1 MPRVLSLTLLAAA
14 LVAAGCVSSGSAVE
28 PQSADTVP
36 EGWWVGAVPSSVT
49 HEGHDHA
56 DRAQHAGL
64 TTRNFEVLGW
74 DPLVTQTFGTSLT
87 GMGCGGTVTRDDGL
101 RLAVVHSIS
110 TQVSFVVA
118 DVTDPAAPRMLGEFY
133 LPNAVVWDADISADG
148 MHVLIGAY
156 PPIFGRSITLPSG
169 PALAPAAS
177 HGRDGTPGW
186 AAADAGMVQF
196 RNACTGEVRAIG
208 PPNYLP
214 GPALVMVG
222 IQDPEAP
229 VFESYV
235 PQPVVGPHSVGSQL
249 IDGTLY
255 ATSSVTN
262 LVHSGSYY
270 TIFTI
275 EGSALVPYTLI
286 QTPGIVGPTELN
298 GHTDV
303 FLQKHP
309 VTGATLAYLANWD
322 GMYVY
327 DVSTPVPRE
336 VARWYD
342 DASVHTTFPLP
353 FLVDEK
359 QYLLVGQE
367 VGEPSDM
374 PSGWV
379 YILDVTDPAAPA
391 EVGRWT
397 LPVKPKWD
405 DGGLQF
411 SPHYVAVLNQ
421 TMFVSNYHGGLWAVD
436 ISDLAA
442 PAATGIF
449 VPENMSPANYDGER
463 SYGPI
468 IEDVIV
474 DATNGVITTWDGA
487 GGVYQLRFDE
497 TMPKVHAPRWPG
509 SEPAS
514 G

>member
-1 MPRVLSLTLLAAA
+1 MSRAFPLTLLVLS
-14 LVAAGCVSSGSAVE
+14 LVAAGCVAPGSAVD
-28 PQSADTVP
+28 PQAAATGAVAED
-36 EGWWVGAVPSSVT
+36 WWANAVPSSVT
-49 HEGHDHA
+49 HPDHDHA

-64 TTRNFEVLGW
+64 TTPNFEVLGW
-74 DPLVTQTFGTSLT
+74 DPLVTQTFGTTLT
-87 GMGCGGTVTRDDGL
+87 GMGCGGAVTRTDGM
-101 RLAVVHSIS
+101 RLAIVHSIS

-118 DVTDPAAPRMLGEFY
+118 DVTDPAAPKMLGEFY

-156 PPIFGRSITLPSG
+156 PPGPLFGRSVTLPAPG
-169 PALAPAAS
+169 ALAVPQ
-177 HGRDGTPGW
+177 W
-186 AAADAGMVQF
+186 ARADVSMMQF
-196 RNACTGEVRAIG
+196 RNACTGEVKAIG

-214 GPALVMVG
+214 GPAIVMAG
-222 IQDPEAP
+222 IQDPTDP
-229 VFESYV
+229 VFEAYV
-235 PQPVVGPHSVGSQL
+235 PQPVIGPHSVGSQM

-275 EGSALVPYTLI
+275 EGSALVPYTVI
-286 QTPGIVGPTELN
+286 QTPGIVGPTALN

-303 FLQKHP
+303 FLHKHP
-309 VTGATLAYLANWD
+309 LTGATLAYLANWD

-327 DVSTPVPRE
+327 DISTPVATE
-336 VARWYD
+336 VSRWYD
-342 DASVHTTFPLP
+342 DGSVHTTYPFP
-353 FLVDEK
+353 FLVDDK

-367 VGEPSDM
+367 VGEPAEL
-374 PSGWV
+374 PTGWV
-379 YILDVTDPAAPA
+379 YILDVTDPAAPT

-411 SPHYVAVLNQ
+411 SPHYVAVLNE

-436 ISDLAA
+436 ISDMSA
-442 PAATGIF
+442 PAAIGLF
-449 VPENMSPANYDGER
+449 VPERMSPANYGDAE
-463 SYGPI
+463 SYGPVV
-468 IEDVIV
+468 EDVIV
-474 DATNGVITTWDGA
+474 DATTGIITTWDGA

-509 SEPAS
+509 SEPKTA
-514 G
+514 